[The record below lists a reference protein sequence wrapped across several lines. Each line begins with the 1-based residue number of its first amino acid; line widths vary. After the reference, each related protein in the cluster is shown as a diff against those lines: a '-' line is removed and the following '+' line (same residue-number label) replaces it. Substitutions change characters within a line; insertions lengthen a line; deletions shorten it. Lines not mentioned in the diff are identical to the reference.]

1 MVWMAFPDSKIAD
14 GEQGIAFF
22 TGMCSK
28 LLQHVH
34 ILNDFSHATG

>member
-22 TGMCSK
+22 NGQFK
-28 LLQHVH
+28 
-34 ILNDFSHATG
+34 IAATYSFFE

>member
-22 TGMCSK
+22 YRYAFKIAATCS
-28 LLQHVH
+28 
-34 ILNDFSHATG
+34 FFG